1 MNILIAGGAGF
12 LGSNFARYFLE
23 QGHSVVV
30 VDNLITGEIENIHA
44 LEESAAFTFVEGD
57 ICNDELIALLGKTY
71 VFDRIYDFACPTGV
85 PNIAAE
91 KLGEQMLD
99 TCTMGVRNLL
109 NLARVQKAKF
119 FHASSA
125 EVYGEPEVS
134 PQHEDYTGNVHP
146 LGFRAPYEEGK
157 RVAESYVRLYVQK
170 YGVDAKI
177 VRFFNA
183 YGPNYVLHDTR
194 VISTFIRQAL
204 LGESLTIQGE
214 GLQNRTF
221 CYVDDV
227 ISGVELVMEHG
238 VPGEAYNIGGTEQI
252 TIKTFAEHVLRL
264 TESSSKIV
272 SVPRP
277 THDHSGR
284 LPDTSKARALGW
296 QPNTGLEEGLLR
308 TIAHFKHRLAVN
320 A

>member
-12 LGSNFARYFLE
+12 LGSNFAAYFLDR
-23 QGHSVVV
+23 GHTVVAI
-30 VDNLITGEIENIHA
+30 DNLITGEIENIRA
-44 LEESAAFTFVEGD
+44 LEQNASFTFIEGD
-57 ICNDELIALLGKTY
+57 ICNTELIVFLGKTY
-71 VFDRIYDFACPTGV
+71 SFDRVYDFACPTGV
-85 PNIAAE
+85 PNIAAD
-91 KLGEQMLD
+91 KLGELMLD
-99 TCTMGVRNLL
+99 TCTIGVRNLL
-109 NLARVQKAKF
+109 NLARTHKAKF

-134 PQHEDYTGNVHP
+134 PQSEKYTGNVDP

-157 RVAESYVRLYVQK
+157 RVAESYVRLYVEK
-170 YGVDAKI
+170 YGIDGKI

-183 YGPNYVLHDTR
+183 YGPNYVLRDTR

-214 GLQNRTF
+214 GAQNRTF

-238 VPGEAYNIGGTEQI
+238 IAGEAYNVGGTDQV
-252 TIKTFAEHVLRL
+252 TIKTFAEHVLQL
-264 TESSSKIV
+264 TGSHSTIV

-277 THDHSGR
+277 AHDHSGR
-284 LPDTSKARALGW
+284 LPDTTKVRNLGW
-296 QPNTGLEEGLLR
+296 KPSVSLEEGLSR
-308 TIAHFKHRLAVN
+308 TIAHFKTRLVN